1 MLEDIIVPPL
11 IVFLV
16 VVAPIW
22 IVFHYRSK
30 KQVSQGLSESEY
42 EKLNELSQLADSMSE
57 RIQTLESLLD
67 AESPEWRNR

>member
-1 MLEDIIVPPL
+1 MLADIIVPPL

-42 EKLNELSQLADSMSE
+42 QQLNELAQLADSMSE

-67 AESPEWRNR
+67 AENPEWRNR